1 MKKNELIR
9 KGILFLSFGM
19 LLAFTSCKKDDPKPV
34 AEFSFEISTTN
45 LLEVAFA
52 NESKDA
58 TSYTWD
64 FGDESTSTEESPTHA
79 YADYGT
85 YTVTLTAKG
94 DGGTAEVSYDVELID
109 PGIVIDGNF
118 DDWTDIPA
126 IASYPDGEGRT
137 LTELRVSNN
146 ETFLFFYI
154 KGTANIG
161 QVLQIY
167 IDADADS
174 ATGWDYWN
182 FFEAPG
188 IEYLMETVI
197 VGWET
202 PDVVNPGSKLAA
214 ATGPDSNWPWVDVIA
229 SNAMYSNSG
238 YIVSGDSKIIELALL
253 KDMFTT
259 PALSSKIRIVVGN
272 SDNTWTNVGHLPP
285 SATDPLTP
293 PVTYTMK

>member
-1 MKKNELIR
+1 MKKNELIG

-19 LLAFTSCKKDDPKPV
+19 LMAFTSCKKEDPKPQ
-34 AEFSFEISTTN
+34 ASFSWEPGANHEIVFT
-45 LLEVAFA
+45 
-52 NESKDA
+52 NESKNA
-58 TSYTWD
+58 KTYLWE
-64 FGDESTSTEESPTHA
+64 FGDGTTSTEESPTHS
-79 YADYGT
+79 YSELGT
-85 YTVTLTAKG
+85 YTVKLTATG
-94 DGGTAEVSYDVELID
+94 DGGTDEYSDNTVEVIK
-109 PGIVIDGNF
+109 PPKQMDGNF
-118 DDWTDIPA
+118 DDWADDAA

-137 LTELRVSNN
+137 LLELRVDNDA
-146 ETFLFFYI
+146 TFLYFYI

-174 ATGWDYWN
+174 ASGWDYWN

-188 IEYLMETVI
+188 IEYLVETVI

-229 SNAMYSNSG
+229 SNAIQANSG
-238 YIVSGDSKIIELALL
+238 YIVAGDTKIIELSML

-293 PVTYTMK
+293 PATYTMK